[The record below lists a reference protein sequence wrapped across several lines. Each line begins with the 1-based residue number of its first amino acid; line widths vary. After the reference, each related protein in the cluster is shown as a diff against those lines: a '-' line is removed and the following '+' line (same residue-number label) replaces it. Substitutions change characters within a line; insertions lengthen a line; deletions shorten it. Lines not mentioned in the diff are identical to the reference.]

1 MKNPWT
7 KKNPFMSMWLSAANS
22 AIARSRGQA
31 TAAVK
36 REATKAA
43 KTVTN
48 EGVKQVTDFWVNAL
62 KPPAAPRKPR
72 TRKSR

>member
-7 KKNPFMSMWLSAANS
+7 KKNPFLSMWLSAANS
-22 AIARSRGQA
+22 VAGRARAQT

-43 KTVTN
+43 KTATSN
-48 EGVKQVTDFWVNAL
+48 GVKQVTDFWVNAL
-62 KPPAAPRKPR
+62 KPASRPRKPR
-72 TRKSR
+72 KPR